1 MLDLNPL
8 NLSPSVH
15 SLIDILQ
22 WRSRHQ
28 SDQRAYTFLVDGE
41 KQEKHLTYFELDQQ
55 AKNLAF
61 HLSLITTPGD
71 RALLLYRQ
79 GLDFIVAF
87 FGCLY
92 AGVIAVPAQ
101 LPHRRQ
107 KLSHLQGIV
116 NNSQA
121 QIALTTTDLLADLQ
135 DRFSQDGGLQT
146 LQWMASDNL
155 SGDTISEAQLP
166 ALKPEMLGFLQ
177 YTSGSTG
184 TPKGVMVSHG
194 NLLHNSETIRQAFK
208 LTEASVSVTWLPSFH
223 DMGLIDGIIQPLYSG
238 FLGVILSPIAFVQKP
253 LRWLQAIAR
262 YGATHSGGP
271 NMGYELCTNKIAADQ
286 LAGLDLSHWHSA
298 YSGAEPIRWQTLEKF
313 TAKFAGCGFKS
324 QFFYPCYGMAEA
336 TLMITGGTVD
346 EPPYYCAVEP
356 EALTKQR
363 IVSSQ
368 DKGRRLVG
376 CGHLWLNTQIQIV
389 DPETLTPCPSGQV
402 GEIWVSGGSVAQ
414 GYWKQPEQTQAVFQ
428 AFLADSGTGPFL
440 RTGDLGFIKGEELFI
455 TGRIKDVIILW
466 GRNLYPQDIELTVAQ
481 AHPALRADC
490 GAAFTVEGEDGER
503 LVIVQEV
510 ERSALK
516 NLPVNEIVGAIQA
529 AIVEEYEVAV
539 AVVLLLKPA
548 TIPKTSSGKIQRG
561 RCREVFL
568 RNELMSVGEW
578 RSPMDNPLTESPLNA
593 RNSDGEGSGSLD
605 IVVNTERISLTA
617 IEDWLIQR
625 LAANMGCSAEEI
637 DPSISFSRHSL
648 DSSVA
653 LSLTGELAEYL
664 GISLQPTLFWEYPT
678 IEVLADYLAQKL
690 A

>member
-1 MLDLNPL
+1 MSDLSPL
-8 NLSPSVH
+8 KLSPSVN

-22 WRSRHQ
+22 WRSHHQ

-41 KQEKHLTYFELDQQ
+41 KQEAHLTYFELDQQ

-61 HLSLITTPGD
+61 HLSLSTSPGD

-87 FGCLY
+87 LGCLY
-92 AGVIAVPAQ
+92 AGVIAVPVQ

-135 DRFSQDGGLQT
+135 DHFSQDGRLQT
-146 LQWMASDNL
+146 LQWIASDDLAFEKSL
-155 SGDTISEAQLP
+155 SGQLP
-166 ALKPEMLGFLQ
+166 ALKSEMLAFLQ

-286 LAGLDLSHWHSA
+286 LAALDLSRWHSA

-313 TAKFAGCGFKS
+313 TAKFAECGFKS
-324 QFFYPCYGMAEA
+324 QFFYPCYGMAES
-336 TLMITGGTVD
+336 TLMITGGAI
-346 EPPYYCAVEP
+346 EASPYYCSVDP
-356 EALTKQR
+356 EALAKQK
-363 IVSSQ
+363 IILSQ
-368 DKGRRLVG
+368 DQTRTLVG
-376 CGHLWLNTQIQIV
+376 CGHPWLNTQIQIV
-389 DPETLTPCPSGQV
+389 DPETLTPCPTGQV

-481 AHPALRADC
+481 AHPALKADC
-490 GAAFTVEGEDGER
+490 GAAFAVEKEDGEG

-516 NLPVNEIVGAIQA
+516 NLPLDEIVEAIRA
-529 AIVEEYEVAV
+529 AIIEEYEVAV
-539 AVVLLLKPA
+539 SAVVLIKPA

-561 RCREVFL
+561 RCREAFL
-568 RNELMSVGEW
+568 GNHLVSVGEW
-578 RSPMDNPLTESPLNA
+578 RSPMDNPLIESPLNPC
-593 RNSDGEGSGSLD
+593 NSDDEGSG
-605 IVVNTERISLTA
+605 VVNNAEGISLTA

-625 LAANMGCSAEEI
+625 LAANIGCSPEEI
-637 DPSISFSRHSL
+637 DPNISFSRYGL

-664 GISLQPTLFWEYPT
+664 GVSLQPTLFWEYPT
-678 IEVLADYLAQKL
+678 IEILADYLAQNL
-690 A
+690 AECE